1 MSNVIIGIDTGV
13 NTGFAVWDLG
23 NREFLSIATLK
34 IHRAFEHVL
43 ALKPQ
48 LVRVEDARKRKALT
62 NVGPGREQGAGS
74 VKRDAKIWED
84 FLSDHKIP
92 FQMCVPQNTEWTSE
106 GFNRLTRYKGLTS
119 EHARAAAVMVYD
131 FSASQV
137 KRILLEQEAD
147 KGRIKR
153 TKC

>member
-13 NTGFAVWDLG
+13 NTGFAVWDLD

-34 IHRAFEHVL
+34 IHRAMEHVL

-48 LVRVEDARKRKALT
+48 LVRVEDARKRKVLT

-84 FLSDHKIP
+84 FLIDHKVP
-92 FQMCVPQNTEWTSE
+92 FQMCVPQNTKWTSE
-106 GFNRLTRYKGLTS
+106 GFKRLTGYKGLTS
-119 EHARAAAVMVYD
+119 EHARVAGVMVYD

-137 KRILLEQEAD
+137 KRILLEQEAET
-147 KGRIKR
+147 KR
-153 TKC
+153 MRRK